1 MKAASRRL
9 MCLLMVVFPCLL
21 AADGEDPL
29 RFVRV
34 HVPHGNLTA
43 IDLGGGRYVPMS
55 AAEFEAAIALFEK
68 RPTADEPL
76 RGATPLLDL
85 VRYDARLVASP
96 GAPTLVGT
104 ATWTVDSAAAAV
116 AALPLGTLAV
126 QDAQMTT
133 EAGTGDAV
141 VFGRADGTLAISTPQ
156 PGTFACQWQC
166 PVTRH
171 ADDSLSLMLPLVPAL
186 ASTIRLQLP
195 QELVPVVPD
204 AVVRPAA
211 DPHAGALPGRGWQIE
226 VGPRTSLQLGFA
238 SAPALKG
245 RSGPRLVTW
254 TAAAIVGRQI
264 RVSMLVEPDA
274 AWQPTVS
281 DDGTERSVAV
291 TLAKA
296 PTTRVTAVRLHDT
309 PQLAPLGKST
319 PRPFPTPVPT
329 PAVAEGLHNVLSPQ
343 PQWQETDA
351 GASLRVQVPSACLG
365 RRQSLLIE
373 AVAPLSPNE
382 SDPAPVTL
390 LQVPEEAWAGG
401 GIVIQ
406 VDPAQV
412 IADLALERAAVVD
425 SSTAS
430 VWRTPQMEAP
440 GSANVEPPRIYIEQ
454 QGPRPRVGVAVQ
466 RRVADVNV
474 RRVSVVDVSP
484 EAVLARTTCD
494 VTVQQGE
501 AFELRGWL
509 TKGWFIDTVELV
521 SAPVRPPLAAPLAD
535 AVDEP
540 PEWRVIRREEGNE
553 LRVAFTSAVTPAKPV
568 MLRITGHRPGIAVG
582 VPFSSAELDM
592 VMFRGEGPNPVL
604 AVRTGAEMTIDA
616 EQKIEPV
623 TVEDPRLAMLLE
635 DSGVRVRLPAG
646 RRAAQQPLR
655 LARRRPPLDVNTEVR
670 LTSRDGRLI
679 ESFTFECT
687 PERNEIDSI
696 IVHFSTVMDDR
707 LEWQLLPPATGTVVA
722 RRIDLPERRGS
733 GGEPIADSWIV
744 ELTPAAWQPV
754 TIRAAATIGFTAAVP
769 VPLAWVDGATRH
781 HGTVSIREAGR
792 FRPRV
797 INHRLSELPP
807 RDEVADQ
814 AYATVAEFSYDT
826 RRADASDLVPAA
838 ELVPGGG
845 RAGEDARAWA
855 WREQTT
861 IWCHAAGATE
871 YEIRFDIEN
880 HGRANVAFTLP
891 PGLNLQGAL
900 VDGQLVRCV
909 ARGTGGGDV
918 AIELPPGRR
927 SLQLTVRAMVRQPAE
942 RGWWPV
948 EIQGGSLDVP
958 VLQRDVRV
966 LLAPDVDIAWRSPT
980 HRVVAD
986 ATSRPGTWVERLLGA
1001 SWRWSPAKE
1010 PTTDSSA
1017 FHRVANETPRETVVA
1032 GYREYRLVP
1041 VVGRRD
1047 GGSLFVVDSGFVWS
1061 ASIVAATIALVMA
1074 LVVPAAGAWLMVGL
1088 GVLAA
1093 LGSLWLA
1100 TPFDGVSRAAWWGLL
1115 IGAAM
1120 RYAGL
1125 RRWLPTFS
1133 RTGAVCLA
1141 ALSLLPASSGAVE
1154 PADDLLRVFLT
1165 PVDPAGADK
1174 TMALVP
1180 EPLFRRLVRAEARP
1194 VEPRVVACTVTD
1206 SGVSAVDDA
1215 TAWRM
1220 VIDVD
1225 ADAGTMLVV
1234 DQQAAGG
1241 RVRDALVDGRRVLSG
1256 DDAAVAR
1263 IPLGD
1268 AGRHRVECV
1277 VEPGRARRGQVE
1289 LMTIAVP
1296 VAPRAKLV
1304 LSDPLAVVADCEQSQ
1319 AGGPFLPAPAVAGES
1334 RALGRFDIS
1343 RAAVVR
1349 VVRPVDP
1356 RLQLAGT
1363 VRSADSRNDLVW
1375 DADACRLTATFS
1387 INRPNEIVRSFIVR
1401 VDPGTASLPADMNW
1415 QLESGPEGAV
1425 RVVPL
1430 GGSRYLV
1437 ERTAPRAG
1445 GFTVR
1450 LTFRMP
1456 ILDPVGVFGIP
1467 AAWIEDVAVDSR
1479 LTQLVPAGNLTVD
1492 VRLPDNAT
1500 AAQRDAESSLQTLAW
1515 RTESVVAI
1523 DPTVFE
1529 PPAARVSTG
1538 GTITVRRRQPD
1549 IRATQRLALEFTA
1562 EQIGMELQARIDAA
1576 DTPLAETTIDVPIDA
1591 KIDRVALFAERFG
1604 DGEMEVARPIDI
1616 CWSRIHANQVR
1627 VVVQQPGAGRFR
1639 LEAEGRVEG
1648 RVSNRGTVAVMR
1660 ADIAGTVPL
1669 AVAWT
1674 SRDGRGVAAVPIFSE
1689 AIGEESGGIVAGD
1702 RLINGATDLLGGEVA
1717 MYYERGDVVESPP
1730 AAVAAE
1736 PTAEQLDAAAAIA
1749 AGQRRERVELAD
1761 VSLVLDQRG
1770 RCWGSVRFDVV
1781 TGRPLL
1787 RLSLPSGMRL
1797 FETLVDGRPANAVP
1811 RDDGTW
1817 EIPLLTT
1824 RWPRSV
1830 LAVFAGDMGSQAGDG
1845 KPFEVGAPRI
1855 DGLPCERM
1863 LWTVRTP
1870 GGEVLRV
1877 TNSARVVAE
1886 DVYRSERVAAF
1897 NRLAP
1902 DFKQALET
1910 ASGPDRV
1917 RLEEF
1922 LALRRRGEL
1931 LTAEKPWV
1939 PESDPDM
1946 VGGGVL
1952 HAVIDAPMD
1961 GAAVQ
1966 GMALRVGRRID
1977 PTVRDRAVVTLLL
1990 VAAAAM
1996 AWKIAQHW
2004 GIAWT
2009 ATVRC
2014 LVPAVAAV
2022 AGVAWFF
2029 LLEPSWPGVLLLTA
2043 AAVEGL
2049 PRACRWRTVPLS
2061 EESTI
2066 AQFAAPT
2073 GPVIDDMPSTQQI
2086 SLPPR

>member
-1 MKAASRRL
+1 MKAASPRL
-9 MCLLMVVFPCLL
+9 TCFLLAVVPFLM

-34 HVPHGNLTA
+34 HVPHGNLSA

-55 AAEFEAAIALFEK
+55 AAEFEAAMARLEK
-68 RPTADEPL
+68 RPSADEPL

-85 VRYDARLVASP
+85 VRYDARLIASAGTFTLL
-96 GAPTLVGT
+96 GA

-116 AALPLGTLAV
+116 PALPLGTLAV

-133 EAGTGDAV
+133 GAGTGDAV
-141 VFGRADGTLAISTPQ
+141 VFGRADGSLAISTPR
-156 PGTFACQWQC
+156 PGTYSCQWQC
-166 PVTRH
+166 PVTRR
-171 ADDSLSLMLPLVPAL
+171 ADDSLSLVLPLVPAL

-195 QELVPVVPD
+195 EELVPLVPG

-211 DPHAGALPGRGWQIE
+211 DATDGSLPGRGWQID
-226 VGPRTSLQLGFA
+226 VGPRTALQIGLA
-238 SAPALKG
+238 SATVVKSRP
-245 RSGPRLVTW
+245 GPRLMTW
-254 TAAAIVGRQI
+254 TTAVIVGRQI

-274 AWQPTVS
+274 AWQPTVLE
-281 DDGTERSVAV
+281 DGTVQSVAV

-296 PTTRVTAVRLHDT
+296 PATRVTAVRLHDPPHAPT
-309 PQLAPLGKST
+309 ADVFPGRLA
-319 PRPFPTPVPT
+319 
-329 PAVAEGLHNVLSPQ
+329 PQ
-343 PQWQETDA
+343 PQWLETDA
-351 GASLRVQVPSACLG
+351 GASLHIQVPSVCLG
-365 RRQSLLIE
+365 RRQALIIE
-373 AVAPLSPNE
+373 AVAPLSTNE
-382 SDPAPVTL
+382 NELALVTL
-390 LQVPEEAWAGG
+390 LEVSEEAWAGG
-401 GIVIQ
+401 GIVVQ

-412 IADLALERAAVVD
+412 IADVAMERAAVVD
-425 SSTAS
+425 PATAS
-430 VWRTPQMEAP
+430 AWRTPQVETP
-440 GSANVEPPRIYIEQ
+440 GALDVEPPRIYVEQ
-454 QGPRPRVGVAVQ
+454 QGPRPRVGVAVE
-466 RRVADVNV
+466 RRVADVTV
-474 RRVSVVDVSP
+474 RRVSIVDVSP

-521 SAPVRPPLAAPLAD
+521 SAPVRPPLTAPLAD
-535 AVDEP
+535 AFDEP
-540 PEWRVIRREEGNE
+540 PEWRVVRRGDGNE

-568 MLRITGHRPGIAVG
+568 MLRITGHRAGIAVG

-592 VMFRGEGPNPVL
+592 VMLRGEGPNSVL
-604 AVRTGAEMTIDA
+604 AVRTGAEMTIDT
-616 EQKIEPV
+616 EQKVEPV
-623 TVEDPRLAMLLE
+623 TVGDPRLAMLLE

-646 RRAAQQPLR
+646 RRGGQQVLR

-707 LEWQLLPPATGTVVA
+707 LEWQLLPPATGAVVA
-722 RRIDLPERRGS
+722 RRIDLPERRGAGS
-733 GGEPIADSWIV
+733 GEPIADSWIV

-754 TIRAAATIGFTAAVP
+754 TVRAACTVGFSTAVP
-769 VPLAWVDGATRH
+769 IPLAWVDGATKH
-781 HGTVSIREAGR
+781 QGTVTIREAGR

-838 ELVPGGG
+838 ELLPGGG
-845 RAGEDARAWA
+845 SAGEDARAWA

-861 IWCHAAGATE
+861 IWSHAAGATE
-871 YEIRFDIEN
+871 YETRFDIEN

-891 PGLNLQGAL
+891 PGLQLQGAL

-942 RGWWPV
+942 QGWWAV
-948 EIQGGSLDVP
+948 DIQGGTLDVP

-966 LLAPDVDIAWRSPT
+966 LLAPDVEIAWRSPT
-980 HRVVAD
+980 HRVVAE
-986 ATSRPGTWVERLLGA
+986 AAARPGNWLERLLGA
-1001 SWRWSPAKE
+1001 SWRWSPAKDS
-1010 PTTDSSA
+1010 TADSST
-1017 FHRVANETPRETVVA
+1017 RLVANEAAQETVNA
-1032 GYREYRLVP
+1032 GSREYHLVP

-1047 GGSLFVVDSGFVWS
+1047 GGSLFVVDARFVWS
-1061 ASIVAATIALVMA
+1061 ASIVAATVA
-1074 LVVPAAGAWLMVGL
+1074 LVVTLAVPPAGAWLMVGL
-1088 GVLAA
+1088 AVLAA
-1093 LGSLWLA
+1093 VGSLWLA

-1115 IGAAM
+1115 VGGSL
-1120 RYAGL
+1120 RYGGL
-1125 RRWLPTFS
+1125 RRWLLTFG
-1133 RTGAVCLA
+1133 RAAATCLA
-1141 ALSLLPASSGAVE
+1141 ALLLLPASTAAVE

-1180 EPLFRRLVRAEARP
+1180 EPLFRRLVRDESRP
-1194 VEPRVVACTVTD
+1194 VEARVVACSVTD
-1206 SGVSAVDDA
+1206 PGATVAGDP

-1220 VIDVD
+1220 VVDVD
-1225 ADAGTMLVV
+1225 ADAGSTLVV
-1234 DQQAAGG
+1234 DQHVAGG
-1241 RVRDALVDGRRVLSG
+1241 RVRDATVDGRPVPIGG
-1256 DDAAVAR
+1256 DGTVAR
-1263 IPLGD
+1263 IPLVD
-1268 AGRHRVECV
+1268 PGRHRVECSI
-1277 VEPGRARRGQVE
+1277 EPGRVRRGQVD
-1289 LMTIAVP
+1289 LLTIAVP
-1296 VAPRAKLV
+1296 VAPRSMLL
-1304 LSDPLAVVADCEQSQ
+1304 LSDSVAVVADCEQSLS
-1319 AGGPFLPAPAVAGES
+1319 GGPFLPAPTVAGES

-1363 VRSADSRNDLVW
+1363 VRSAESRNDLVW
-1375 DADACRLTATFS
+1375 DVDACRLNATFS
-1387 INRPNEIVRSFIVR
+1387 FNRPNEIVRSFIVR
-1401 VDPGTASLPADMNW
+1401 VDPGTTSLPTDVSW
-1415 QLESGPEGAV
+1415 QLEPSQEGAV

-1430 GGSRYLV
+1430 GGPRYLV
-1437 ERTAPRAG
+1437 ERTEPRAG

-1456 ILDPVGVFGIP
+1456 LFDPVGVFGIP
-1467 AAWIEDVAVDSR
+1467 AAWIEDVGVDSR

-1500 AAQRDAESSLQTLAW
+1500 AAQRDIESSLQTLAW
-1515 RTESVVAI
+1515 RTESVGPL
-1523 DPTVFE
+1523 DPAVFE
-1529 PPAARVSTG
+1529 PPMSRSSAS
-1538 GTITVRRRQPD
+1538 GTITVRRRQSD
-1549 IRATQRLALEFTA
+1549 IRATQRLALEFSA
-1562 EQIGMELQARIDAA
+1562 EQIGMELQARIDAT
-1576 DTPLAETTIDVPIDA
+1576 DTPLAETTIDVPVDA
-1591 KIDRVALFAERFG
+1591 EIDRVNVFVERFADG
-1604 DGEMEVARPIDI
+1604 DTETARPIDI
-1616 CWSRIHANQVR
+1616 CWSRVSANQVR
-1627 VVVQQPGAGRFR
+1627 LVVQQARTGRFR
-1639 LEAEGRVEG
+1639 LEAEARVEG
-1648 RVSNRGTVAVMR
+1648 RASNRGTVAVMR

-1674 SRDGRGVAAVPIFSE
+1674 SRDGRGVAAVPIFTE

-1702 RLINGATDLLGGEVA
+1702 RVISGATDLLGGELA
-1717 MYYERGDVVESPP
+1717 IYYERGDVIDALP
-1730 AAVAAE
+1730 ATVAVE
-1736 PTAEQLDAAAAIA
+1736 PTAEELDAAAATA
-1749 AGQRRERVELAD
+1749 AEQRRERVELAD

-1787 RLSLPSGMRL
+1787 RLSLPAGLRL

-1817 EIPLLTT
+1817 EISLLTT

-1845 KPFEVGAPRI
+1845 KPFEIGAPVLA
-1855 DGLPCERM
+1855 GLPCMRM

-1870 GGEVLRV
+1870 EGEVLRV
-1877 TNSARVVAE
+1877 ADSARVVAE
-1886 DVYRSERVAAF
+1886 DAYRSERAAAF
-1897 NRLAP
+1897 DRLAP

-1910 ASGPDRV
+1910 ASGPDRL

-1922 LALRRRGEL
+1922 LALRSRGEL

-1939 PESDPDM
+1939 PDFDADS
-1946 VGGGVL
+1946 VGNAAL
-1952 HAVIDAPMD
+1952 YAVIDAPMD

-1966 GMALRVGRRID
+1966 GLALRVGRRID
-1977 PTVRDRAVVTLLL
+1977 PTIGNRAVATLLL

-1996 AWKIAQHW
+1996 AWKTARHW
-2004 GIAWT
+2004 AATWT
-2009 ATVRC
+2009 TPVRC
-2014 LVPAVAAV
+2014 LVPAAAAV
-2022 AGVAWFF
+2022 GGVAWCF
-2029 LLEPSWPGVLLLTA
+2029 LLEPWWPGILLLAA
-2043 AAVEGL
+2043 AAVDGL
-2049 PRACRWRTVPLS
+2049 PRACRWRRVPLS
-2061 EESTI
+2061 DESTI
-2066 AQFAAPT
+2066 AQFAVPSGA
-2073 GPVIDDMPSTQQI
+2073 VIADVPSTQQI
-2086 SLPPR
+2086 LLPPR